1 MKIGNPKNQADKD
14 LLVMPDG
21 GQDGQTLVKSGNN
34 VVWGEANITVDSA
47 MSDTSTNPVQNKVVK
62 AAIDAKTV
70 IVDSELSDTS
80 TNPVQNKVVKAAL
93 DGKGSGGIFY
103 QNVFQAESSEIYLNP
118 DYPIYQYTLLD
129 TDNRVDL
136 LVDNIDLTK
145 GCITVELQLTKPVT
159 NTNSITL
166 FVRNNAA
173 SSSKTI
179 KWLDSTQNIL
189 TQGTYS
195 IVVRTFDGQTW
206 YANIAYLV

>member
-34 VVWGEANITVDSA
+34 VVWGEANIT
-47 MSDTSTNPVQNKVVK
+47 
-62 AAIDAKTV
+62 
-70 IVDSELSDTS
+70 VDSELSDTS